1 MPIKTMGKKASIE
14 DPEEPQSTVSTEET
28 LSWLTTAMETNTKI
42 KLPYN
47 D

>member
-1 MPIKTMGKKASIE
+1 MGKKASSK
-14 DPEEPQSTVSTEET
+14 DPEEPQAGVITEEM
-28 LSWLTTAMETNTKI
+28 LSWLTTAMEQNTKM